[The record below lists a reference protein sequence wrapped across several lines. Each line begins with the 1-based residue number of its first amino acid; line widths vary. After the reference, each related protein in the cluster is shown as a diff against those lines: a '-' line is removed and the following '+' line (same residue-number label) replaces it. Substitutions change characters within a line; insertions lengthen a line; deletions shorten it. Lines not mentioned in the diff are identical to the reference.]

1 MRPPEKRLPARRGA
15 ALGWYVCKFTAL
27 CLLFLI
33 ASCDS
38 KTDPYSTTVN
48 DREALTKLYS
58 GRARMCIAVCPLL
71 AEWLRPV
78 DGVAAS
84 SLSRIIANTA

>member
-1 MRPPEKRLPARRGA
+1 MGVVGTNPTGE
-15 ALGWYVCKFTAL
+15 
-27 CLLFLI
+27 LI
-33 ASCDS
+33 
-38 KTDPYSTTVN
+38 P
-48 DREALTKLYS
+48 
-58 GRARMCIAVCPLL
+58 VCPLL